1 MTKARFLRDTLK
13 VLEAEAVKLVEKYG
27 AKVNGNAFKVDSEAR
42 AKGYWATDKLASFKN
57 KDGSPAYV
65 QEGTPNWQNIL
76 KPTSKLHRNKT
87 KNGRPKSP
95 IRLCI
100 LTLKH

>member
-27 AKVNGNAFKVDSEAR
+27 AKVNGNAFNKVWMKVDSEAR

-57 KDGSPAYV
+57 KDGSQAYV
-65 QEGTPNWQNIL
+65 QEGMPNWQNIL
-76 KPTSKLHRNKT
+76 KTYIEIAQK
-87 KNGRPKSP
+87 
-95 IRLCI
+95 
-100 LTLKH
+100 